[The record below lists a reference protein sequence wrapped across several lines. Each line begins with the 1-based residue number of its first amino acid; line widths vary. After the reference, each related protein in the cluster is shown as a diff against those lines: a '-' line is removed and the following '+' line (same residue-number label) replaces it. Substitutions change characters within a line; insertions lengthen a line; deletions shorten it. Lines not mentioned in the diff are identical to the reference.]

1 MIEFYDP
8 RTGGAGGDM
17 LTEPVLDG
25 LTRMLHVIAFLSRIV
40 RFVRPSF
47 FHSAVLGTMD
57 LPMHSAGCHVDL
69 L

>member
-1 MIEFYDP
+1 MP
-8 RTGGAGGDM
+8 
-17 LTEPVLDG
+17 TESALDG
-25 LTRMLHVIAFLSRIV
+25 WLGCYHVVAFLSRIV

-47 FHSAVLGTMD
+47 FHSAALGTVD